1 MRHTSILLYTEN
13 VLALSYNPLTLCKPR
28 NSGEWSRIYDETKV
42 KNMMFLFRTKHC
54 IEYFYQSWFVEQVVS
69 WYGCYLCCVAEGLKF
84 IIRPRSDY
92 CLALSVSSWLTDFI
106 ETWLIRLYQ
115 LLVYFDADVD
125 LGVADSLF
133 RSVQL
138 TLLWQLIE
146 GLLAAWWLLKVR
158 LATALQYVD
167 GMAPA

>member
-1 MRHTSILLYTEN
+1 MCVLYLTIHWLCANQEIQASDLGFMMRQKWKTWCFFSEQK
-13 VLALSYNPLTLCKPR
+13 TLHR
-28 NSGEWSRIYDETKV
+28 
-42 KNMMFLFRTKHC
+42 MFLPMLIC
-54 IEYFYQSWFVEQVVS
+54 AFVEQVVS

-84 IIRPRSDY
+84 IIRPGSDY

-167 GMAPA
+167 GMATA